1 MKVYQK
7 RGCLWRGDIIT
18 TLLSFIP
25 FQDLLRHFVIFNR
38 KILRMK
44 EFERERRLRLRA
56 YKKDQAEA
64 LAAAREAR
72 EAMDD
77 DEWESH
83 CIVEVNRETLG
94 TQE

>member
-1 MKVYQK
+1 MQATFADLTNANI
-7 RGCLWRGDIIT
+7 CII
-18 TLLSFIP
+18 LNQFIVNKP
-25 FQDLLRHFVIFNR
+25 PDVRSKPTEKMRSTLRHFVIFNR

-77 DEWESH
+77 DE
-83 CIVEVNRETLG
+83 
-94 TQE
+94 